1 MHYNLHNPRHL
12 PVGSVH
18 GLLVHRGVP
27 VAVVEDDGVGR
38 GKVDTKTPGPGT
50 EQEDEDVLPGLE
62 VGHHV
67 SPLVY
72 LAAAVQSHVAV
83 LPDRTVLE
91 EITVIDTPY
100 L

>member
-1 MHYNLHNPRHL
+1 MNYNLHNPRHS

-27 VAVVEDDGVGR
+27 VAVVEDDCVGG
-38 GKVDTKTPGPGT
+38 GKVDAEAPGPGA

-62 VGHHV
+62 VGHHI

-91 EITVIDTPY
+91 EMTVIETPY